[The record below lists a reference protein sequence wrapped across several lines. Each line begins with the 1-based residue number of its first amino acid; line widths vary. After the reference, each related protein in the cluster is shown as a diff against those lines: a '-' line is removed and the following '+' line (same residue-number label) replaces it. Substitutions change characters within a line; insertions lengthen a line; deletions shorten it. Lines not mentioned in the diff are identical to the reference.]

1 MKKRIIS
8 LILSA
13 ALFAGLLSGCG
24 IAQTEYE
31 TTIEI
36 GTEFVFDASDYFD
49 VSKDKAAEFEIDTS
63 SLDINTLGSYSL
75 PVTYK
80 KNEYTLT
87 VNVVDT
93 TSPEIT
99 LIADFMITN
108 ESDNLDME
116 QIVEFEDLT
125 ECTAS
130 IRYADKI
137 AELEIISGTN
147 IFLDEFEAAVSE
159 MDYAQAYEEGT
170 DVLEEE
176 GVYVGIVC
184 VEDEGSNCSYEAVTI
199 VNDLTPA
206 EISGLEDKTVGQE
219 DITEEPVYD
228 ISSVTITDNVD
239 GEISVLSADVSFD
252 LTDEENY
259 VYTLTV
265 SYEDLAGN
273 VSTESCTYTVIEK
286 EEETASSSSGS
297 SSSGSSSKSG
307 SSSSGSSSSGSSSSG
322 SSSSGSSSSSSEPY
336 YVESAV
342 QSVLSLVNE
351 ERAAEGLSALTL
363 SSGATSA
370 AKVRAKELATLFS
383 HTRPDGSACF
393 TALDDAGVSYSY
405 AGENIAA
412 GYSSASS
419 VMNGWMNS
427 SGHKANIL
435 SENYTQIGIA
445 CYYDGS
451 TYYWVQLFIG

>member
-1 MKKRIIS
+1 MKKKIIALS
-8 LILSA
+8 LTA

-24 IAQTEYE
+24 ITQTEYE

-36 GTEFVFDASDYFD
+36 GTEFVFDAADYFD
-49 VSKDKAAEFEIDTS
+49 VSEDKAAEFEIDAS

-93 TSPEIT
+93 TSPETT
-99 LIADFMITN
+99 LIADFIITN

-116 QIVEFEDLT
+116 QIIEYEDLT

-137 AELEIISGTN
+137 AELSVIEDTN
-147 IFLDEFEAAVSE
+147 AFLDEFEAAVSE
-159 MDYAQAYEEGT
+159 MNYAQAYKEGA

-184 VEDEGSNCSYEAVTI
+184 VEDEGSNCSYEAVTV

-206 EISGLEDKTVGQE
+206 EISGLEDQTVEQD
-219 DITEEPVYD
+219 DITEEPDYD
-228 ISSVTITDNVD
+228 IASITITDNVD
-239 GEISVLSADVSFD
+239 GEIFILFADITFE
-252 LTDEENY
+252 LTDEENH

-273 VSTESCTYTVIEK
+273 VSTESCTYTVVEK
-286 EEETASSSSGS
+286 EEETTSSSSGS
-297 SSSGSSSKSG
+297 SSSGSSSKSS

-322 SSSSGSSSSSSEPY
+322 GSSSSSEPY
-336 YVESAV
+336 YVESAA

-383 HTRPDGSACF
+383 HTRPDGSTCF
-393 TALDDAGVSYSY
+393 TALDDAGVSYGY
-405 AGENIAA
+405 AGENIAS

-451 TYYWVQLFIG
+451 TYYWVQLFIS

>member
-13 ALFAGLLSGCG
+13 ALFTGLLSGCE

-49 VSKDKAAEFEIDTS
+49 VSEDKAADFEIDTS

-108 ESDNLDME
+108 ESGNLDME

-219 DITEEPVYD
+219 DITEEPAYD

-239 GEISVLSADVSFD
+239 GEISVLSADVSFE

-273 VSTESCTYTVIEK
+273 TASQSCTYTVIEK
-286 EEETASSSSGS
+286 EEETTSSSSGS
-297 SSSGSSSKSG
+297 SSSGSTSKSS

-336 YVESAV
+336 YVESAA

-363 SSGATSA
+363 SSGATSV

-383 HTRPDGSACF
+383 HTRPDGSTCF

>member
-1 MKKRIIS
+1 MKKKIIS
-8 LILSA
+8 LILAA

-36 GTEFVFDASDYFD
+36 GTEFVFDAADYFD
-49 VSKDKAAEFEIDTS
+49 VSEDKAADFEIDAS

-93 TSPEIT
+93 TSPETT
-99 LIADFMITN
+99 LIADFIITN

-137 AELEIISGTN
+137 AELTVIEDTN
-147 IFLDEFEAAVSE
+147 AFLDEFEAAVSE

-184 VEDEGSNCSYEAVTI
+184 VEDEGANCSYEAVTV

-206 EISGLEDKTVGQE
+206 EISGLEDKTVEQE
-219 DITEEPVYD
+219 DITEEPAYD
-228 ISSVTITDNVD
+228 ISSITITDNVD
-239 GEISVLSADVSFD
+239 GEIFILFADISFE

-273 VSTESCTYTVIEK
+273 VSTKSCTYTVVEK
-286 EEETASSSSGS
+286 EEETTSSSSSGNSSSDSSSSGS
-297 SSSGSSSKSG
+297 SSA
-307 SSSSGSSSSGSSSSG
+307 
-322 SSSSGSSSSSSEPY
+322 SSEPY
-336 YVESAV
+336 YVESAA

-383 HTRPDGSACF
+383 HTRPDGSTCF

-405 AGENIAA
+405 AGENIAS

-451 TYYWVQLFIG
+451 TYYWVQLFIS

>member
-1 MKKRIIS
+1 MKKKIIS
-8 LILSA
+8 LILAA

-24 IAQTEYE
+24 VTQTQYE

-36 GTEFVFDASDYFD
+36 GTEFVFDAADYFD
-49 VSKDKAAEFEIDTS
+49 VSEDKAADFEIDAS

-93 TSPEIT
+93 TSPETT
-99 LIADFMITN
+99 LIADFIITN

-116 QIVEFEDLT
+116 QIVEYEDLT

-130 IRYADKI
+130 IRYADKF
-137 AELEIISGTN
+137 AELKVITSTD

-184 VEDEGSNCSYEAVTI
+184 VEDEGANCSYEAVTI

-206 EISGLEDKTVGQE
+206 EISGLEDQTIEQE
-219 DITEEPVYD
+219 DITEEPAYD
-228 ISSVTITDNVD
+228 ISSITITDNVD
-239 GEISVLSADVSFD
+239 GEISVLFADVSFD

-273 VSTESCTYTVIEK
+273 VSTQSCTYTVVEK
-286 EEETASSSSGS
+286 EEETTSSSSGS

-322 SSSSGSSSSSSEPY
+322 SSSSSSEPY
-336 YVESAV
+336 YVESAA

-370 AKVRAKELATLFS
+370 AKVRAKELATSFS
-383 HTRPDGSACF
+383 HTRPDGTTCF
-393 TALDDAGVSYSY
+393 TALDDAGVSYGY

-451 TYYWVQLFIG
+451 TYYWVQLFIS

>member
-1 MKKRIIS
+1 MKKKIIS
-8 LILSA
+8 LILAA

-24 IAQTEYE
+24 IAQTQYE

-36 GTEFVFDASDYFD
+36 GTEFVFDAADYFD
-49 VSKDKAAEFEIDTS
+49 VSEDKAADFEIDAS

-93 TSPEIT
+93 TSPETT
-99 LIADFMITN
+99 LIADFIITN

-116 QIVEFEDLT
+116 QIVEYEDLT

-137 AELEIISGTN
+137 AELTVITSTD
-147 IFLDEFEAAVSE
+147 IFLEEFEAAVSE

-206 EISGLEDKTVGQE
+206 EISGLEDQTIEKE
-219 DITEEPVYD
+219 DITEEPAYD
-228 ISSVTITDNVD
+228 ITSITITDNVD
-239 GEISVLSADVSFD
+239 GEISVLFADVSFD

-273 VSTESCTYTVIEK
+273 VSTQSCTYTVVEK
-286 EEETASSSSGS
+286 EEETTSSSSGS
-297 SSSGSSSKSG
+297 SSSGSSSKS
-307 SSSSGSSSSGSSSSG
+307 SSSSSGSSSSG

-336 YVESAV
+336 YVESAA

-370 AKVRAKELATLFS
+370 AKVRAKELATSFS
-383 HTRPDGSACF
+383 HTRPDGTTCF
-393 TALDDAGVSYSY
+393 TALDDAGVSYGY

-451 TYYWVQLFIG
+451 TYYWVQLFIS